1 METGKPP
8 GRTSGLQLGL
18 VVLTTISLLV
28 CPLAWGA
35 QAAIQVAF
43 AGQPFT
49 TLVPVQA
56 TFTPPVGSPIPTTI
70 PIPTLGPGQSFTA
83 DNKPDLISKLGDD
96 EFGYGKIAGKPGLY
110 LMWVTDERGTHYFT
124 VDGTDQQFNSG
135 ETADDFTDFIGQ
147 REEKRLQIEEKQAEI
162 DIHRNK
168 RWTSDG
174 VGLLII
180 GFGAL
185 VCGIVTGGACFAP
198 FAVGALTAVG
208 NAVAENSAAQSLQP
222 SLEALQGDL
231 DQIDANLSGTF
242 MAMGGSTTNP

>member
-35 QAAIQVAF
+35 QATIQVAF
-43 AGQPFT
+43 AGQPLT

-83 DNKPDLISKLGDD
+83 DNKPDLITKIGDD

-110 LMWVTDERGTHYFT
+110 LAWVTDETGTHYFT
-124 VDGTDQQFNSG
+124 VDGTNEEFISG
-135 ETADDFTDFIGQ
+135 ERTDDFTDFIAQ
-147 REEKRLQIEEKQAEI
+147 RLDKLSQIEDRQVEI
-162 DIHRNK
+162 DVHAIK
-168 RWTSDG
+168 RRTSDG
-174 VGLLII
+174 VAFVAI
-180 GFGAL
+180 GIGIL
-185 VCGIVTGGACFAP
+185 VCGVMTGGACFVP
-198 FAVGALTAVG
+198 FAAVALTAVG
-208 NAVAENSAAQSLQP
+208 NAIVEKGAAQSLQP
-222 SLEALQGDL
+222 SLDTLQGQLEQL
-231 DQIDANLSGTF
+231 DTNLSGTF
-242 MAMGGSTTNP
+242 EAMGASPASP